1 MILPIVMLCLSLIL
15 MKFYKLDSQT
25 MVEVQE
31 KIQVMKAA
39 KDQESAIAIAE
50 NVLLSDLKYVDL
62 NDYKIED
69 ENKK

>member
-1 MILPIVMLCLSLIL
+1 MLCLSLIL

>member
-1 MILPIVMLCLSLIL
+1 
-15 MKFYKLDSQT
+15 

>member
-1 MILPIVMLCLSLIL
+1 